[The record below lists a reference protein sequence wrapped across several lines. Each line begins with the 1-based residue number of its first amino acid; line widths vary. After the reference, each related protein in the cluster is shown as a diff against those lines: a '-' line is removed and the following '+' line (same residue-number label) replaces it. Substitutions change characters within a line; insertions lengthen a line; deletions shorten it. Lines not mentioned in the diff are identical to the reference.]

1 MLEELMVISPLDGR
15 YSKYTKDISNY
26 FSEYAY
32 IKYRVFVE
40 IKWFLY
46 LTKLLDKKI
55 TKKEEIII
63 LDIYNN
69 FNLESAKRV
78 KEIEEITK
86 HDVKAIEYYLKEKFE
101 EYNLSYSELIHFA
114 CTSED
119 INNVAYSLMIR
130 EYLNKYNMLITNL
143 MNKLRDLNEEYRD
156 IPMLSHTH
164 GQPATPTTLGKE
176 FKIYEYRINNI
187 LELIK
192 KSKLTS
198 KFSGAV
204 GNFNA
209 HYVAYPEIDW
219 FNNCK
224 EFIESLG
231 ITFNPLTTQIESH
244 DNICILFSYIKVL
257 NNIINDLNND
267 MWTYISMNYLKLK
280 TIKNEVGSS
289 VMPHKVNPINFEN
302 SMANTKM
309 SNGIFDVLIS
319 NLSLSKMQRDLS
331 DSSLLRNIGVG
342 FAHSVV
348 AINQTLI
355 GLDKISANVEVLN
368 KDLANNPEVLAEA
381 IQTVL
386 RKNGCK
392 NAYEI
397 LKEMTRGK
405 ETTIESLRDYI
416 KKLDINK
423 NDKERLLKLEVKD
436 YIGIA
441 NKLNY

>member
-164 GQPATPTTLGKE
+164 GQPATLTTLGKE